1 VFSISGLTSGAPGV
15 ALVFA
20 FASMFG
26 FESSAIYG
34 EEVRR
39 PKKAIPRATYGA
51 VLIIT
56 GFFLFNAWMLIVG
69 YGPGQAIDAAGKTLE
84 SGNPAAYVFD
94 AGDRYLGSW
103 APVAM
108 TVFVV
113 TSMFACNL
121 AFHNSIA
128 RYLWTLGRDG
138 VLPSGLAKVH
148 PSTKSPHVASFT
160 QTAIAVLLI
169 VPFAVL
175 GKDPVLTLFF
185 WFSGIAVV
193 GVVSLYVLVA
203 ISAFVYF
210 RAHPGVE
217 SSRWSTTMAPVL
229 SAVLMSGALVLILL
243 NFDTLVGGTGVLP
256 TVLALTVPIAF
267 IVGLIAYSARE
278 SQLLPSALADLDHEL
293 S

>member
-1 VFSISGLTSGAPGV
+1 
-15 ALVFA
+15 
-20 FASMFG
+20 
-26 FESSAIYG
+26 
-34 EEVRR
+34 
-39 PKKAIPRATYGA
+39 
-51 VLIIT
+51 
-56 GFFLFNAWMLIVG
+56 
-69 YGPGQAIDAAGKTLE
+69 
-84 SGNPAAYVFD
+84 
-94 AGDRYLGSW
+94 
-103 APVAM
+103 
-108 TVFVV
+108 
-113 TSMFACNL
+113 
-121 AFHNSIA
+121 
-128 RYLWTLGRDG
+128 
-138 VLPSGLAKVH
+138 VH

-185 WFSGIAVV
+185 WFSGVAVV

-217 SSRWSTTMAPVL
+217 SSRWSTTIAPVL

-293 S
+293 T